1 MYKENNPE
9 FFAKILNMAVEDVQY
24 SVPPRYEISGN
35 GSSRGRSVSIPDI
48 VNRSLKLAEKFD
60 PAAESTEVNEA
71 NIIKDV
77 DRKNLVAATAFAA
90 YTLNAVYTRDLLNSR
105 IDAILSDEAN
115 KDYFKE
121 IGIREKD
128 IEPLKKELKSVM
140 DDTLKGDHDTRE
152 IAEFIEKLDAA
163 HHTIE
168 DRERFYSESARM
180 LDRLETFI
188 DSTYDEHNFEQVNSF
203 NEDMLGNAR
212 DIRGYV
218 PDETNIDIMQE
229 YIENVEKKFVET
241 NKMNVMNF
249 ENLGIRYGEGVHPT
263 SFLESYSKN
272 PAELTKEE
280 LEFAH
285 KVFLDMSSFVSV
297 SAKDGKPHMY
307 TADIADFNSKDG
319 SFLTAEDFEA
329 TENGGISEERQNAL
343 EAMIVAKVLS
353 GEKVTANA
361 VGDDRQSETFLVKP
375 MVEAPQKTEF
385 SLGNFFKW
393 LWEKL
398 FSSINKEIG
407 KVDEIN
413 EKSERNAG
421 DIKAA
426 RTKMSFNE
434 LANTS
439 TVDKL
444 TAKIDK
450 LTEKSVSLN
459 NPSKS

>member
-1 MYKENNPE
+1 MYKEKNAE
-9 FFAKILNMAVEDVQY
+9 FFTGVLNMAMEDVKY
-24 SVPPRYEISGN
+24 SVPTGYEIQGG
-35 GSSRGRSVSIPDI
+35 GSSRSRFVTMPDLI
-48 VNRSLKLAEKFD
+48 NRSLRLMEKFD
-60 PAAESTEVNEA
+60 PAAESTEENEK

-77 DRKNLVAATAFAA
+77 DRKNLVAATAYAA
-90 YTLNAVYTRDLLNSR
+90 YTLNAVYTRDLFNSR
-105 IDAILSDEAN
+105 IDEILSDEAN
-115 KDYFKE
+115 KDFLKE
-121 IGIREKD
+121 NGISSKD

-140 DDTLKGDHDTRE
+140 DDTLKADPDTRE

-229 YIENVEKKFVET
+229 YIENVEQKLVET

-249 ENLGIRYGEGVHPT
+249 EYLGIRYGEGVHPT
-263 SFLESYSKN
+263 SFLESYGKN
-272 PAELTKEE
+272 PDKLTKEE
-280 LEFAH
+280 QDFAH
-285 KVFLDMSSFVSV
+285 KVFVDLSSFASV
-297 SAKDGKPHMY
+297 SEKDGKPHMY
-307 TADIADFNSKDG
+307 TVDIADFNSKDG

-329 TENGGISEERQNAL
+329 MENGGISEERQNAL

-353 GEKVTANA
+353 GEKVTATA
-361 VGDDRQSETFLVKP
+361 VGDNKQSETFLVTPK
-375 MVEAPQKTEF
+375 VEAPQKTEF

-398 FSSINKEIG
+398 FSSIGKEIG

-413 EKSERNAG
+413 EKVERNIG

-426 RTKMSFNE
+426 RTKMTFSE
-434 LANTS
+434 LANTGA
-439 TVDKL
+439 VDKVSE
-444 TAKIDK
+444 KIDK
-450 LTEKSVSLN
+450 SAEKTVSLGG
-459 NPSKS
+459 PQR

>member
-1 MYKENNPE
+1 MYKEKNAE
-9 FFAKILNMAVEDVQY
+9 FFTTVLNMAMEDVKY
-24 SVPPRYEISGN
+24 SVPTRYEIQS
-35 GSSRGRSVSIPDI
+35 GSSSRNRFVTMPDLI
-48 VNRSLKLAEKFD
+48 NRSIELFEMFKPAENSV
-60 PAAESTEVNEA
+60 ETEQK
-71 NIIKDV
+71 NIDKDN

-90 YTLNAVYTRDLLNSR
+90 YTLNAVYTRDLLNNQ
-105 IDAILSDEAN
+105 IDVILSDEAN
-115 KDYFKE
+115 KDFLKE
-121 IGIREKD
+121 NGIKEKD

-140 DDTLKGDHDTRE
+140 DDTLKADPDTRE

-163 HHTIE
+163 HPTIE

-180 LDRLETFI
+180 IDRLETFI
-188 DSTYDEHNFEQVNSF
+188 KSTYDEHNFEQVNSF

-229 YIENVEKKFVET
+229 FIENVEQKFVET

-249 ENLGIRYGEGVHPT
+249 ENLGVRYGKGVNPT

-272 PAELTKEE
+272 PDKLSKEE
-280 LEFAH
+280 QDFAN
-285 KVFLDMSSFVSV
+285 KVFKDLSSFASV
-297 SAKDGKPHMY
+297 SEKDGKPHMY
-307 TADIADFNSKDG
+307 TVDIADFKSKDG

-329 TENGGISEERQNAL
+329 MENGGISEERQNAL

-353 GEKVTANA
+353 GEKVTAAA
-361 VGDDRQSETFLVKP
+361 VSDDKQSETFLVTP
-375 MVEAPQKTEF
+375 VVEAPQKTEF

-398 FSSINKEIG
+398 FSSIGKEIG

-413 EKSERNAG
+413 EKVEQNIG

-426 RTKMSFNE
+426 RTKMTFSE

-439 TVDKL
+439 AVDKVS
-444 TAKIDK
+444 AKLDK
-450 LTEKSVSLN
+450 LAEKTVSLGG
-459 NPSKS
+459 PQK